1 MIFSG
6 GEGGWSQQTVLILTY
21 FNDILLLQGQR
32 IGPDDFIKFTSA
44 LLLENCR
51 KQPSSNTLD
60 QKVTP
65 SPI

>member
-6 GEGGWSQQTVLILTY
+6 ERWGVVSTNSTDSHLLNG
-21 FNDILLLQGQR
+21 ILLSQGQR

-44 LLLENCR
+44 LLLENYR